1 MRLVL
6 TVTTPHTELSS
17 RWSLLSI
24 FWSYRGGLFLGF
36 AGKKGTRLV
45 ILLHTERIRMLQPL
59 TDHLAAA
66 VKVVDAEMPVARNKR
81 SGVPFAA
88 GLGPHS
94 EAETFNLIVREAERA
109 HPDAYLSVATSVPY
123 PNAPRQRCDLKLT
136 TRTAMLYVEGKLLR
150 LKGDN
155 GKPNDNMLMHIL
167 SPYPHHRS
175 ALTDCI
181 KLSKSGFDGQKAVVI
196 LGYDYPDIPLEPAIL
211 AFEKLASGMI
221 GQRSESP
228 FEALCHSVHC
238 CGKVMAWLV
247 P

>member
-1 MRLVL
+1 
-6 TVTTPHTELSS
+6 
-17 RWSLLSI
+17 
-24 FWSYRGGLFLGF
+24 
-36 AGKKGTRLV
+36 
-45 ILLHTERIRMLQPL
+45 MLQRL

-94 EAETFNLIVREAERA
+94 EAETFDLIFREAERA
-109 HPDAYLSVATSVPY
+109 HPDAYLSVASSVPY
-123 PNAPRQRCDLKLT
+123 PNVPRQRCDLKIT
-136 TRTAMLYVEGKLLR
+136 TPKMTLYVEGKLLR

-167 SPYPHHRS
+167 SPYPQHRS

-181 KLSKSGFDGQKAVVI
+181 KLSMSGFDGERTIVI
-196 LGYDYPDIPLEPAIL
+196 LGYDYADMPLEPAIL
-211 AFEKLASGMI
+211 AFEKLASGLI
-221 GQRSESP
+221 GERSETS
-228 FEALCHSVHC
+228 FERLCHTVHC
-238 CGKVMAWLV
+238 YGKVMAWPV

>member
-1 MRLVL
+1 
-6 TVTTPHTELSS
+6 
-17 RWSLLSI
+17 
-24 FWSYRGGLFLGF
+24 
-36 AGKKGTRLV
+36 
-45 ILLHTERIRMLQPL
+45 MLQRL

-94 EAETFNLIVREAERA
+94 EAETFDLIFREAERA
-109 HPDAYLSVATSVPY
+109 HPDAYLSVASSVPY
-123 PNAPRQRCDLKLT
+123 PNAPRQRCDLKIT
-136 TRTAMLYVEGKLLR
+136 TPKVTLYVEGKLLR

-167 SPYPHHRS
+167 SPYPQHRS
-175 ALTDCI
+175 ALTDCL
-181 KLSKSGFDGQKAVVI
+181 KLSTSGFDGEKTVVI
-196 LGYDYPDIPLEPAIL
+196 LGYDYSDMPLEPAIL
-211 AFEKLASGMI
+211 AFEKLASGLI
-221 GQRSESP
+221 GERSEAS

>member
-1 MRLVL
+1 LRLVL

-17 RWSLLSI
+17 RRSLLSI
-24 FWSYRGGLFLGF
+24 FWSYRGGLFVGF

-45 ILLHTERIRMLQPL
+45 ILLHTERIRMLQHL

-81 SGVPFAA
+81 SGVPLAA

-109 HPDAYLSVATSVPY
+109 HPDAYLSVVTSVPY

-136 TRTAMLYVEGKLLR
+136 TPTATLYVEGKLLR

-167 SPYPHHRS
+167 SPYPQHRS
-175 ALTDCI
+175 ALTDCV
-181 KLSKSGFDGQKAVVI
+181 KLSDAFCQHSRNREEAYENLPRVCCRDPRAFQGSGHAITF
-196 LGYDYPDIPLEPAIL
+196 PLQCTEWHNPSKGVSL
-211 AFEKLASGMI
+211 L
-221 GQRSESP
+221 
-228 FEALCHSVHC
+228 
-238 CGKVMAWLV
+238 
-247 P
+247 